1 MGKRFWAGMTKMWV
15 LVLTPALPLTGY
27 VTLGRLFH
35 FQCSVSSC
43 TKGHLLCCHTAVS
56 DSCSP
61 TCLLS

>member
-35 FQCSVSSC
+35 FQCCVLMHQ
-43 TKGHLLCCHTAVS
+43 GAPALLPHCRE
-56 DSCSP
+56 
-61 TCLLS
+61 